1 MAVFTEFNQIPLFRY
16 GLIMAD
22 FPWDYENWSDRGYNR
37 SPRNHYDTMSL
48 DDLYRIPMGQYC
60 GPHSV
65 LWFWTTVTFIDHAF
79 KMIEGWGF
87 KYVTMGFWGKTQKAD
102 PTRPKMGAGHA
113 LRECGEPYI
122 IAKIGSPPFPD
133 KSIPALI
140 LEPRRESGR
149 KPDIA
154 YQNAERMAPKGLPK
168 LDMFSRQERPGWDA
182 FGNEVGKFGE
192 VAA

>member
-22 FPWDYENWSDRGYNR
+22 FPWEFQNWSDKGNDR
-37 SPRNHYDTMSL
+37 SPCQHYDVMGL
-48 DDLYRIPMGQYC
+48 DDLYQIPMGQFM

-65 LWFWTTVTFIDHAF
+65 LWFWTTVTFVHEAHR
-79 KMIEGWGF
+79 MLEHWGL
-87 KYVTMGFWGKTQKAD
+87 KYVTMGFWGKTQKHNA
-102 PTRPKMGAGHA
+102 TAPKMGGGHV
-113 LRECGEPYI
+113 LRECGEPYL
-122 IAKIGSPPFPD
+122 IAKLGSPQFPAND
-133 KSIPALI
+133 VPGLI

-154 YQNAERMAPKGLPK
+154 YKQAEKLAPKRLPK
-168 LDMFSRQERPGWDA
+168 LDMFSRQIRPGWDQ
-182 FGNEVGKFGE
+182 FGNEVGKFEE